1 MATQWISPTWRMP
14 ENSNQ
19 SKFENYSLS
28 FDGSGGVITFPTS
41 VDLGL
46 NSSISYWTNFTTPN
60 VFIGENSYG
69 SDYMV
74 YQAGGNTYFRIG
86 NYYSTFA
93 GVAPAT
99 GQWNHIVFLRTGND
113 VEMYLNNVSQG
124 TQTNASWGST
134 TTKFDAIGGKKS
146 GANDIVGSMS
156 QVVAFDSVLSASQV
170 SALYNSGTPVNPM
183 ALTPLPTYYYPLGEG
198 STGDAA
204 DPATTLTVPN
214 DAVPSATVFDFFN
227 TGEIEISEIS
237 LTAEFSIGVWI
248 NADSFTA
255 GDSLILGYNANNQN
269 KIEFNTGVGILVK
282 NPTTNVT
289 YGGAA
294 WDLNEW
300 QYLLITRDNSDVLSI
315 YRNGVY
321 WGGGSHSGTFLF
333 DRISGFNGSTRHFDG
348 RMSNFQRW
356 NTNLSSAQAETLYN
370 NGVPL
375 LTGTQPE
382 PANLKAWWKMNVDTS
397 TWNGTE
403 WFLFRNKWAKTIST
417 FL

>member
-1 MATQWISPTWRMP
+1 
-14 ENSNQ
+14 
-19 SKFENYSLS
+19 
-28 FDGSGGVITFPTS
+28 
-41 VDLGL
+41 
-46 NSSISYWTNFTTPN
+46 
-60 VFIGENSYG
+60 
-69 SDYMV
+69 
-74 YQAGGNTYFRIG
+74 
-86 NYYSTFA
+86 
-93 GVAPAT
+93 
-99 GQWNHIVFLRTGND
+99 
-113 VEMYLNNVSQG
+113 
-124 TQTNASWGST
+124 
-134 TTKFDAIGGKKS
+134 
-146 GANDIVGSMS
+146 
-156 QVVAFDSVLSASQV
+156 
-170 SALYNSGTPVNPM
+170 
-183 ALTPLPTYYYPLGEG
+183 
-198 STGDAA
+198 
-204 DPATTLTVPN
+204 TVPN

-255 GDSLILGYNANNQN
+255 GDSLILGYNANNQY
-269 KIEFNTGVGILVK
+269 KIEFNNSNGILVK

-382 PANLKAWWKMNVDTS
+382 AANLKAWYKMNVDTS
-397 TWNGTE
+397 TWDGTNWTLGNSTANYTTALNWPGTNAANWVDLSTGIQTALGASCTEVTLAGWFNITDITRNQGLFGFTQNG
-403 WFLFRNKWAKTIST
+403 NYG
-417 FL
+417 